1 MQSFG
6 KLFLKAIPL
15 SVGIIFSLL
24 SVAFTV
30 IVADGS
36 GGEGSIIA
44 VFFFGLIGYPL
55 VIAGALSL
63 IRDNKDS

>member
-1 MQSFG
+1 M
-6 KLFLKAIPL
+6 
-15 SVGIIFSLL
+15 GIIFSLL